1 MRRMMFMKR
10 TFIALAFVIFAVPAV
25 LSPRTTMAAEDN
37 QLTLA
42 VIRTEE
48 MSALAK
54 RWEVAI
60 AYLKEHH
67 QLDINFYTT
76 TSYASVVEAMLS
88 GFVDI
93 GSLGPKIY
101 LVAHDKS
108 EGAIEPIISYA
119 LPADMFMDEPC
130 GCYYGAFVTK
140 KGSGL
145 TTIESTKGKVLALVD
160 PGSTSGNALP
170 RALFGDQIGGATLD
184 DYFGRIFYSGSHT
197 ASGRAIQSGKAD
209 AAFIS
214 LGTLRRLISSGEHKK
229 EDYNYLWRSPQI
241 PIDVLAVDKTRMK
254 PEMIERVRKAFVG
267 MSDTPEGQEVLKAMD
282 FAAFL
287 PAEDSRFDP
296 LRKILAVKAE
306 LKKKSK

>member
-1 MRRMMFMKR
+1 MKR
-10 TFIALAFVIFAVPAV
+10 IIGTIAV
-25 LSPRTTMAAEDN
+25 LLSTFAGTTALNTAFASEDD

-48 MSALAK
+48 MSTLAK
-54 RWEVAI
+54 RWEIAI
-60 AYLKEHH
+60 DYLKSQHN
-67 QLDINFYTT
+67 LDVNFYAT
-76 TSYASVVEAMLS
+76 TSYASVVEAMLA
-88 GFVDI
+88 GFVDV

-101 LVAHDKS
+101 LVAHEKS
-108 EGAIEPIISYA
+108 NGAIEPVVTYA

-130 GCYYGAFVTK
+130 GCYYGSFVTK

-170 RALFGDQIGGATLD
+170 RALFADKIGGGELE

-197 ASGRAIQSGKAD
+197 ASGRAIQNGKAD

-229 EDYNYLWRSPQI
+229 EDYNYLWRSPKI

-254 PEMIERVRKAFVG
+254 PEMVERIRSAFTG
-267 MSDTPEGQEVLKAMD
+267 MTETEEGREVLKAMD

-287 PAEDSRFDP
+287 PAEDARFDP
-296 LRKILAVKAE
+296 LRKILAVKAK
-306 LKKKSK
+306 LKKSN

>member
-1 MRRMMFMKR
+1 MRNIL
-10 TFIALAFVIFAVPAV
+10 IAFALVIFAVPAAIP
-25 LSPRTTMAAEDN
+25 LRTAMAAEDN
-37 QLTLA
+37 ELTLA

-54 RWEVAI
+54 RWEVAV
-60 AYLKEHH
+60 AYLKKHH
-67 QLDINFYTT
+67 QLDINFYAT

-88 GFVDI
+88 GFVDV

-101 LVAHDKS
+101 LVAHEKS
-108 EGAIEPIISYA
+108 KGAIEPVVSYA
-119 LPADMFMDEPC
+119 LPADMFMDKPC

-170 RALFGDQIGGATLD
+170 RALFGDEIGGAELEEF
-184 DYFGRIFYSGSHT
+184 FGRIFYSGSHT
-197 ASGRAIQSGKAD
+197 SSGRAIQSGKAD

-254 PEMIERVRKAFVG
+254 PEMVERVRKAFVG
-267 MSDTPEGQEVLKAMD
+267 MSDIPEGREVLKAMD

-287 PAEDSRFDP
+287 SAEDSRFDP
-296 LRKILAVKAE
+296 LRKILAVKAK
-306 LKKKSK
+306 LKKK